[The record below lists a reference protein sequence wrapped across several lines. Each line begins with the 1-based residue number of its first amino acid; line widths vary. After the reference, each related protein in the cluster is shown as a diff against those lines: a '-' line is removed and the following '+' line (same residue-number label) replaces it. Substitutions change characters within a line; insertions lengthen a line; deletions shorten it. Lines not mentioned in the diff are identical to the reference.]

1 MEPTQKSSVRNALI
15 VFGGVAIVMLSIVA
29 AALVA
34 QRSLAPEDS
43 SAAGPALPCTGGQR
57 TCYGQRYYL
66 CMGPTGGTGTSW
78 RDVGTDPQQCDGQP
92 LGSTQCNG
100 GHLYTCVAWGCGG
113 TAWNADSVPDAICQP
128 QSGGGTSGGGT
139 SGGGSTGGGSSTG
152 GTTGGSTGTPPAST
166 PTQVTRSAT
175 PTPGPT
181 FDPNK
186 CYGGAPSCDGKQ
198 TNTKIKL
205 DSAGNTC
212 TCRKK
217 PNTAMCGC
225 YEDPRVNP
233 TPVAQPSQPSATP
246 QPPLTVR
253 HDDECA
259 ANQNGLMLIV
269 QCLNQTFAD
278 MRQCVCD
285 SSGCK
290 LGDVI
295 RAGTTGNECAGTPEP
310 PSCQKFDFCTSGSG
324 GYCPSSR
331 TADIIEDKNILC
343 NSGRFYCQCME

>member
-1 MEPTQKSSVRNALI
+1 M
-15 VFGGVAIVMLSIVA
+15 MLSIIA

-78 RDVGTDPQQCDGQP
+78 RDVGTDPQNCDGRP
-92 LGSTQCNG
+92 LGST
-100 GHLYTCVAWGCGG
+100 TCVGGFLYECKAWGCGG
-113 TAWNADSVPDAICQP
+113 MGWSAPSTPDPACT
-128 QSGGGTSGGGT
+128 GGGTTGGGSTGGGSTGGGT
-139 SGGGSTGGGSSTG
+139 SGGGSTGGGTG
-152 GTTGGSTGTPPAST
+152 GTSVAPVSTPAS
-166 PTQVTRSAT
+166 RASAPASSGT
-175 PTPGPT
+175 VPAPSQ
-181 FDPNK
+181 DANK
-186 CYGGAPSCDGKQ
+186 CYGGAPSCDGKSV
-198 TNTKIKL
+198 NTKIKL

-212 TCRKK
+212 TCKKK

-259 ANQNGLMLIV
+259 PNQNGQMLIV

-285 SSGCK
+285 SNACK
-290 LGDVI
+290 LGEVI

-310 PSCQKFDFCTSGSG
+310 PSCQKFDFCTAGSG
-324 GYCPSSR
+324 GYCPSDR
-331 TADIIEDKNILC
+331 TADIIEEKNILC
-343 NSGRFYCQCME
+343 STGKIYCQCMD